1 MTKNFV
7 VSSMFN
13 MTMQKIKSPFQK
25 LNQSTIHQK
34 SYADKNERTL
44 KDRLNPFQCC
54 KVETILE
61 IYQEVKVN
69 GT

>member
-1 MTKNFV
+1 
-7 VSSMFN
+7 
-13 MTMQKIKSPFQK
+13 MQKIKSPFQK